1 MVSATL
7 GVADAII
14 TELALSSS
22 ASRRTSRVGR
32 RLFDG
37 ANFMM
42 LTPARVI
49 WPGLAISLTV
59 LSINFIGD
67 GLRDALDPR
76 IRTRT
81 LL

>member
-14 TELALSSS
+14 TEFGADVPRLPAGLPD
-22 ASRRTSRVGR
+22 VGR

-42 LTPARVI
+42 LTPAR
-49 WPGLAISLTV
+49 GT
-59 LSINFIGD
+59 
-67 GLRDALDPR
+67 
-76 IRTRT
+76 
-81 LL
+81 